1 MTVEEQVWETKH
13 HVNSDFCA
21 PQSASRTGFLVFM
34 LSYPSLLIRP
44 SSLSVLSHVSSTL
57 DWLDHVSID
66 IRGTSCQTSQV
77 VCYRWSVD
85 RRRGKGGLRIDWQR
99 LCFLCVEYRVGQMTC
114 RGLVTTLSS
123 VARLEAAANLEK
135 DLTNTELLAG
145 LLSLWDTKVIID
157 LDAENW
163 KQMVY
168 ARGGFS

>member
-1 MTVEEQVWETKH
+1 
-13 HVNSDFCA
+13 
-21 PQSASRTGFLVFM
+21 
-34 LSYPSLLIRP
+34 
-44 SSLSVLSHVSSTL
+44 
-57 DWLDHVSID
+57 
-66 IRGTSCQTSQV
+66 
-77 VCYRWSVD
+77 
-85 RRRGKGGLRIDWQR
+85 
-99 LCFLCVEYRVGQMTC
+99 MTC